1 MKKKKRIKIKKAIY
15 GKKEFSSMIELD
27 YYKRYEML
35 KLDEE
40 LIDDVH
46 VAIGKAEGYIP
57 CDSFEEELEA
67 WQHLIDTGY
76 AWTLQGFFGRR
87 AHFLIKEGLCKRSV
101 VH

>member
-1 MKKKKRIKIKKAIY
+1 MKKKIKIKKSIY

-46 VAIGKAEGYIP
+46 VAVGKAEGVYTMQ
-57 CDSFEEELEA
+57 DF
-67 WQHLIDTGY
+67 T
-76 AWTLQGFFGRR
+76 
-87 AHFLIKEGLCKRSV
+87 
-101 VH
+101 